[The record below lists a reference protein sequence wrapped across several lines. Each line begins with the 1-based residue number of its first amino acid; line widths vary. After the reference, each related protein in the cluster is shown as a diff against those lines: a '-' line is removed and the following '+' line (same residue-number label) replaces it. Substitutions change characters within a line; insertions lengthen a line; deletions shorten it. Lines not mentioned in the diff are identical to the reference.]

1 MQLGSLRPMARSRE
15 LDIGDI
21 WLFSAATSSQLRTI
35 RREVEEITVP
45 AGKVLVE
52 EGTIGREFFFIVEGK
67 AAVRHGRRKVATL
80 GPGNY
85 FGELS
90 LLDKKPRSATVEA
103 ETDMTLLVLEQR
115 RFNGLLDAMPALSHK
130 LLMAMA
136 QRIREADAKAVH

>member
-1 MQLGSLRPMARSRE
+1 MARSRE

-52 EGTIGREFFFIVEGK
+52 EGTIGREFFFIVDGT
-67 AAVRHGRRKVATL
+67 ATVRRGGRKVASL

-90 LLDKKPRSATVEA
+90 LLDRQPRSATVVSDSE
-103 ETDMTLLVLEQR
+103 MTLLVLEQR
-115 RFNGLLDAMPALSHK
+115 RFNGLLDSMPALSHK